1 LQTARADGSRERIA
15 MLGSIDWA
23 VAALWL
29 HVLAAMVWT
38 GALAF
43 FGVAFAPAARSLA
56 PEKAIAA
63 FERGRRALQTLS
75 WTAIQILLLTGALNV
90 YFRLHAGD
98 PGAFYLWTLAVK
110 VLLFGAMVFH
120 QSLQAFK
127 YGPQIAAAAEC
138 AETEAASPTLR
149 ENLTRWT
156 VLLNINTAIGLVG
169 LLLGILLGR

>member
-1 LQTARADGSRERIA
+1 

-56 PEKAIAA
+56 PAEAIAA

-75 WTAIQILLLTGALNV
+75 WGAIQVLLLTGALNV
-90 YFRLHAGD
+90 YFRLRAGD
-98 PGAFYLWTLAVK
+98 PSTFYVWTLAIK

-120 QSLQAFK
+120 QSLQAYK

-138 AETEAASPTLR
+138 GETEAVSPALR
-149 ENLTRWT
+149 ENLTRWSA
-156 VLLNINTAIGLVG
+156 LLNINTAIGLVV